1 MAVLSR
7 LARPLAL
14 ALALTSL
21 AAPALADGET
31 NCHRDSGGRLICVKV
46 EREKAE
52 KCTLTCRKDSG
63 GRTVCRE
70 RCR

>member
-1 MAVLSR
+1 MKSVVIAF
-7 LARPLAL
+7 
-14 ALALTSL
+14 SL
-21 AAPALADGET
+21 AFVAVSAPARADSET
-31 NCHRDSGGRLICVKV
+31 KCRRDSGGHLVCTKV
-46 EREKAE
+46 DREKAE